1 LTMILNDLQTG
12 FFMKLTINRDDLLQG
27 LQFISG
33 VIERRQNM
41 PILGNVL
48 MTLQGKKLQLTASDS
63 EIELSSSVQVS
74 ESKEPESRITV
85 SGRKLIDILRTLSSG
100 ESIQLNSTDSG
111 KITLLAGKSR
121 FTLAT
126 LPTDDFPLV
135 SLTGEKFTLQLEAK
149 QLLQLLTSTAFAMAE
164 QDVRYYMNGLYV
176 ELTEG
181 CLTAVATDGHR
192 LTLCKLPY
200 DHKTSEKEKITGF
213 ILPRKAV
220 LELIRILNTDS
231 SDASMLLNFKCA
243 NNSIRCETDR
253 FSFHSRLIEGNFPN
267 YQRVVPKDLESKA
280 FVDKNTLKQTLQ
292 RMLILAQDKYPAVRL
307 LFKKNDLSF
316 SVHNA
321 QNEEADDEMAV
332 DYTGKEVEIAFNIHY
347 LLEALGVL
355 PEGTVQ
361 ICFSKEA
368 GGSVCVLSEKLVNV
382 TNVIMPMTL

>member
-1 LTMILNDLQTG
+1 
-12 FFMKLTINRDDLLQG
+12 MKLTINRDDLLQG

-48 MTLQGKKLQLTASDS
+48 MVLQGKQLKLTASDS
-63 EIELSSSVQVS
+63 EIELNSCVQIV
-74 ESKEPESRITV
+74 ESKEKENQITV
-85 SGRKLIDILRTLSSG
+85 SGRKLIDILRQLPQG
-100 ESIQLNSTDSG
+100 ESIQLNGTEG

-126 LPTDDFPLV
+126 LPAEDFPLM
-135 SLTGEKFTLQLEAK
+135 SLTGEKFTLQLDSK

-181 CLTAVATDGHR
+181 FLTTVATDGHR
-192 LTLCKLPY
+192 LTLCKLPFENKQLEKG
-200 DHKTSEKEKITGF
+200 KTIGF

-220 LELIRILNTDS
+220 LELIRILNTNSGDTPL
-231 SDASMLLNFKCA
+231 LLNFQCA
-243 NNSIRCETDR
+243 KNSIRCETDT
-253 FSFHSRLIEGNFPN
+253 FSFHSRLIEGSFPN
-267 YQRVVPKDLESKA
+267 YQRVVPKELDKKA
-280 FVDKNTLKQTLQ
+280 FLDKNTLKQILQ
-292 RMLILAQDKYPAVRL
+292 RMLILAQDKTPAIRL
-307 LFKKNDLSF
+307 LFKKETLSF

-321 QNEEADDEMAV
+321 QNEEADDEMSV
-332 DYTGKEVEIAFNIHY
+332 DYTGKDTEIAFNIHY
-347 LLEALGVL
+347 LLDALSVL
-355 PEGTVQ
+355 PEGNVQ

-368 GGSVCVLSEKLVNV
+368 SGSVCVLSEKLLAV